1 MLPRTRNFMIDS
13 LGIWKKKISKDN
25 LEGTPTPPK
34 KKNKGRR
41 NPPFIEHFSKVQCCF
56 MSFRGG
62 HYW

>member
-34 KKNKGRR
+34 KKIKEEEIL
-41 NPPFIEHFSKVQCCF
+41 PL
-56 MSFRGG
+56 
-62 HYW
+62 